1 MSAPIGRRRNK
12 HLILDEAKLRRARE
26 ILGTK
31 SEAETVERA
40 LDFVIGEDER
50 TRRAWAAH
58 DRFLKTSVREGLKI
72 RDAFGHVGSE
82 NRRKGER

>member
-1 MSAPIGRRRNK
+1 MSAPTDRRRNK
-12 HLILDEAKLRRARE
+12 HLTLDETKLRRARE

-31 SEAETVERA
+31 SEAETVELA

-50 TRRAWAAH
+50 TRRAWAMH

-72 RDAFGHVGSE
+72 RDAFGRLSDAHRGKE
-82 NRRKGER
+82 AR

>member
-1 MSAPIGRRRNK
+1 MSAPTSRRRNK
-12 HLILDEAKLRRARE
+12 HPILDQIKLRRAQE
-26 ILGTK
+26 ILGAK
-31 SEAETVERA
+31 SDAETIDRA

-72 RDAFGHVGSE
+72 RDAFGRLGGE
-82 NRRKGER
+82 NRRKGAR

>member
-1 MSAPIGRRRNK
+1 MSALTGRRRNK
-12 HLILDEAKLRRARE
+12 HLTLDETKLRRTRE

-40 LDFVIGEDER
+40 LDFVIGEDGR

-58 DRFLKTSVREGLKI
+58 DRFLKTSEREGLKI
-72 RDAFGHVGSE
+72 RDAFGRLGGE
-82 NRRKGER
+82 NRRKGAR